1 MTRATVPA
9 TLPAR
14 PAYHVIT
21 DTLHR
26 RLRRAEERELTAGTE
41 AEREAATAEVVAIW
55 DAIEAHEAE
64 GRELDAEAAF
74 ERDHGGE
81 R

>member
-14 PAYHVIT
+14 PAYHVVS

-26 RLRRAEERELTAGTE
+26 RLRRAEEREQTARTE

-55 DAIEAHEAE
+55 AAIDAHEAE
-64 GRELDAEAAF
+64 GRDLDAEAAW